1 VALKATP
8 TLSALREAAL
18 ETVNDLRVRY
28 GLSPLGLDICLNVV
42 AQESAEELA
51 ATRDTLGK
59 FEREC
64 GGAGPCECD
73 WAGEAEGVV
82 AAFDLRWED
91 VVELS
96 IEQHFE
102 DSPNGSYMRTLLS
115 PELARLG
122 VGVVLSGDE
131 GFSAL
136 SFGL

>member
-1 VALKATP
+1 M
-8 TLSALREAAL
+8 
-18 ETVNDLRVRY
+18 RY
-28 GLSPLGLDICLNVV
+28 GLGSLGLEICLNVV

-51 ATRDTLGK
+51 ATRDALGK

-64 GGAGPCECD
+64 DGNGPCECD
-73 WAGEAEGVV
+73 WAGEAESMV

-96 IEQHFE
+96 IERHFS
-102 DSPNGSYMRTLLS
+102 DSASGSYVRTLLS
-115 PELARLG
+115 PEFGRLG

-136 SFGL
+136 SCGV